1 MDRIRVAGA
10 QINLTVGDLT
20 GNEIK
25 ILAAMEQ
32 AESAGAD
39 VLLLPE
45 LAITGYPPED
55 LLIRQDFVADARAVL
70 DRVAEASRSCVV
82 VVGFPREAEPEDTV
96 DAQQRVLHNSAAVLQ
111 NGALVAIYDKV
122 LLPSYGVFDESR
134 YFVAGDSPNQLIEI
148 AGVPVGVSICEDGW
162 AEDGPPT
169 QQADAGAKLMLNIN
183 ASPFHH
189 GKALER
195 QQLMASRARGAG
207 VPLVYLNLVGGQDEL
222 VFDGSSMVLS
232 GTGELLARSPQLE
245 EDFLLLDVSV
255 EGAIPRSTGDAIAG
269 IVTPP
274 LDDEE
279 EMYAALVLG
288 LRDYVGKNGFTEVVI
303 GLSGGIDSAVTA
315 AIAVDALGAEAVR
328 GITMPSAFS
337 SEHSVSDSQVLAD
350 NFGIRLDTIAI
361 GGLFSEF
368 QTALAD
374 VFEGTAF
381 NVAEENLQARIRGV
395 LLMAVSNKFGPMVV
409 TTGNKSE
416 VAVGYATLYG
426 DMAGGFSVLKDVF
439 KMDVY
444 RLARWRNRNGEMI
457 PSGTISKPPS
467 AELRLDQ
474 VDSDSLPP
482 YELLDAI
489 LERYVEE
496 DRSVSSIAEEGFDID
511 LVRRICG
518 LVDRNEYKRRQAAPG
533 VRITA
538 KAFGKDR
545 RLPITNR
552 YRGGAK

>member
-10 QINLTVGDLT
+10 QINLTVGDLA

-39 VLLLPE
+39 VVLFPE

-55 LLIRQDFVADARAVL
+55 LLIRQDFVADARRVL
-70 DRVAEASRSCVV
+70 DRIAAASGPCAV

-96 DAQQRVLHNSAAVLQ
+96 DAQQRTLHNSAAVLQ
-111 NGALVAIYDKV
+111 NGAVVAIYDKV

-134 YFVAGDSPNQLIEI
+134 YFAAVDYPNQLIEI

-189 GKALER
+189 GKAVER

-222 VFDGSSMVLS
+222 VFDGSSMVLDGS
-232 GTGELLARSPQLE
+232 GELLARSPQLD
-245 EDFLLLDVSV
+245 EDLMILDVPV
-255 EGAIPRSTGDAIAG
+255 EGAVPRATGDSIAG
-269 IVTPP
+269 FVTPP
-274 LDDEE
+274 LDDAE
-279 EMYAALVLG
+279 EMYTALVLG

-315 AIAVDALGAEAVR
+315 AIAVDALGADAVR
-328 GITMPSAFS
+328 GITMPSGFS
-337 SEHSVSDSQVLAD
+337 SEHSVSDSRSLAE
-350 NFGIRLDTIAI
+350 NFGIRLDEIAI
-361 GGLFSEF
+361 GELFGEF
-368 QTALAD
+368 QTALSD
-374 VFEGTAF
+374 VFEGTEF
-381 NVAEENLQARIRGV
+381 NVAEENVQARIRGV

-457 PSGTISKPPS
+457 PNNTISKPPS
-467 AELRLDQ
+467 AELRPDQ
-474 VDSDSLPP
+474 MDSDSLPP

-489 LERYVEE
+489 LERYVED
-496 DRSVSSIAEEGFDID
+496 DRSVASIADEGFDID
-511 LVRRICG
+511 IVRRICG

-552 YRGGAK
+552 YRGGTS

>member
-10 QINLTVGDLT
+10 QINLTVGDLA

-39 VLLLPE
+39 VLLFPE

-55 LLIRQDFVADARAVL
+55 LLIRQDFVADARRVL
-70 DRVAEASRSCVV
+70 DRIAAASGPCAV
-82 VVGFPREAEPEDTV
+82 VVGFPREAVPEDTV
-96 DAQQRVLHNSAAVLQ
+96 DAQQRTLHNSAAVLQ
-111 NGALVAIYDKV
+111 NGAVIATYDKV

-134 YFVAGDSPNQLIEI
+134 YFAAGDCPNQLIEI

-162 AEDGPPT
+162 VEDGPPT

-189 GKALER
+189 GKAVER
-195 QQLMASRARGAG
+195 QELMASRARGAG

-222 VFDGSSMVLS
+222 VFDGSSMVL
-232 GTGELLARSPQLE
+232 GGDGELLARSPQFE
-245 EDFLLLDVSV
+245 EEFLILDVPV
-255 EGAIPRSTGDAIAG
+255 EGAVPRATGDSIAG

-274 LDDEE
+274 LDDEQ

-315 AIAVDALGAEAVR
+315 AIAVDALGADAVR
-328 GITMPSAFS
+328 GITMPSGFS
-337 SEHSVSDSQVLAD
+337 SEHSVSDSRSLAE
-350 NFGIRLDTIAI
+350 NFGIRLDEIAI
-361 GGLFSEF
+361 GELFGEF
-368 QTALAD
+368 QTALSD
-374 VFEGTAF
+374 VFEGTEF
-381 NVAEENLQARIRGV
+381 NVAEENVQARIRGV

-457 PSGTISKPPS
+457 PSSTISKPPS
-467 AELRLDQ
+467 AELRPDQ
-474 VDSDSLPP
+474 MDSDSLPP

-489 LERYVEE
+489 LERYVED
-496 DRSVSSIAEEGFDID
+496 DRSVASIAEEGFDIEI
-511 LVRRICG
+511 VRRICG

-552 YRGGAK
+552 YRGGTS

>member
-303 GLSGGIDSAVTA
+303 GLSGVIDSAVTA

>member
-10 QINLTVGDLT
+10 QINLTVGDLA

-32 AESAGAD
+32 AETAGAD

-70 DRVAEASRSCVV
+70 DRVAEASGPCVV

-111 NGALVAIYDKV
+111 NGAVVAIYDKV

-134 YFVAGDSPNQLIEI
+134 YFVAGDAPNQLIEI
-148 AGVPVGVSICEDGW
+148 SGVPVGVSICEDGW
-162 AEDGPPT
+162 AEDGPTT
-169 QQADAGAKLMLNIN
+169 QQANAGAKLMLNIN

-245 EDFLLLDVSV
+245 EDFLILDVSV
-255 EGAIPRSTGDAIAG
+255 EGAIPRATGDAIPG
-269 IVTPP
+269 IVTRP
-274 LDDEE
+274 LDDDE

-315 AIAVDALGAEAVR
+315 AIAADALGAEAVR
-328 GITMPSAFS
+328 GITMPSEFS

-350 NFGIRLDTIAI
+350 NFGIRLDTIPI
-361 GGLFSEF
+361 GGLFAEF
-368 QTALAD
+368 QTALAE
-374 VFEGTAF
+374 VFEGTEF
-381 NVAEENLQARIRGV
+381 SVAEENVQARIRGV

-467 AELRLDQ
+467 AELRPDQ
-474 VDSDSLPP
+474 MDSDSLPP

-489 LERYVEE
+489 LERYVED

-511 LVRRICG
+511 IVVRICG

-552 YRGGAK
+552 YRGGT

>member
-32 AESAGAD
+32 AESASAD

-111 NGALVAIYDKV
+111 NGAVVAIYDKV

-134 YFVAGDSPNQLIEI
+134 YFVAGDSPNQLFEI

-255 EGAIPRSTGDAIAG
+255 EGAIPRATGDAIAG

-361 GGLFSEF
+361 GRLFSEF

-374 VFEGTAF
+374 VFEGTEF

-395 LLMAVSNKFGPMVV
+395 LLMAVSNKFSPMVV

-474 VDSDSLPP
+474 MDSDSLPP

-489 LERYVEE
+489 LERYVED

-511 LVRRICG
+511 IVRRICG

-552 YRGGAK
+552 YRGGAE

>member
-1 MDRIRVAGA
+1 
-10 QINLTVGDLT
+10 VGDFA
-20 GNEIK
+20 GNEAK
-25 ILAAMEQ
+25 ILAVMEQ

-39 VLLLPE
+39 ILLFPE

-55 LLIRQDFVADARAVL
+55 LLIRQDFVADARRVL
-70 DRVAEASRSCVV
+70 DRIAEASGPCAV
-82 VVGFPREAEPEDTV
+82 VVGFPREAEPEETV
-96 DAQQRVLHNSAAVLQ
+96 DAQQRVLHNSAAVVQ
-111 NGALVAIYDKV
+111 NGAVVAIYDKV

-134 YFVAGDSPNQLIEI
+134 YFVAGDCPNQLIEI

-195 QQLMASRARGAG
+195 QRLMASRARGAG

-222 VFDGSSMVLS
+222 VFDGSSMVLGS
-232 GTGELLARSPQLE
+232 TGELLARSPQFKE
-245 EDFLLLDVSV
+245 EFLILDVPV
-255 EGAIPRSTGDAIAG
+255 EGAVPRATGTSLPG
-269 IVTPP
+269 IVNPQ

-288 LRDYVGKNGFTEVVI
+288 LRDYVGKNGFSEVVI

-315 AIAVDALGAEAVR
+315 AIAVDALGADAVR
-328 GITMPSAFS
+328 GITMPSEFS
-337 SEHSVSDSQVLAD
+337 SEHSVSDSQNLAE
-350 NFGIRLDTIAI
+350 NFGIRLDEIAI
-361 GGLFSEF
+361 GELFTEF

-374 VFEGTAF
+374 VFEGTEF
-381 NVAEENLQARIRGV
+381 NVAEENVQARIRGV

-444 RLARWRNRNGEMI
+444 RLARWRNRHGEMI

-467 AELRLDQ
+467 AELRPDQ
-474 VDSDSLPP
+474 MDSDSLPP

-489 LERYVEE
+489 LERYVED
-496 DRSVSSIAEEGFDID
+496 DRSVSSIVDEGFDID
-511 LVRRICG
+511 IVRRICG

-552 YRGGAK
+552 YRGGPS

>member
-10 QINLTVGDLT
+10 QINLTVGDLA

-32 AESAGAD
+32 AETAGAD

-70 DRVAEASRSCVV
+70 DRVAEASGPCVV

-111 NGALVAIYDKV
+111 NGAVVAIYDKV

-134 YFVAGDSPNQLIEI
+134 YFVAGDAPNQLIEI
-148 AGVPVGVSICEDGW
+148 SGVPVGVSICEDGW
-162 AEDGPPT
+162 AEDGPTT
-169 QQADAGAKLMLNIN
+169 QQANAGAKLMLNIN

-222 VFDGSSMVLS
+222 VFDGSSMVLG

-245 EDFLLLDVSV
+245 EDFLILDVSV
-255 EGAIPRSTGDAIAG
+255 EGAIPRATGDAIPG
-269 IVTPP
+269 IVTRP
-274 LDDEE
+274 LDDDE

-315 AIAVDALGAEAVR
+315 AIAADALGAEAVR
-328 GITMPSAFS
+328 GITMPSEFS

-350 NFGIRLDTIAI
+350 NFGIRLDTIPI
-361 GGLFSEF
+361 GGLFAEF
-368 QTALAD
+368 QTALAE
-374 VFEGTAF
+374 VFEGTEF
-381 NVAEENLQARIRGV
+381 SVAEENVQARIRGV

-439 KMDVY
+439 KVDVY

-467 AELRLDQ
+467 AELRPDQ
-474 VDSDSLPP
+474 MDSDSLPP

-489 LERYVEE
+489 LERYVED

-511 LVRRICG
+511 IVVRICG

-552 YRGGAK
+552 YRGGT

>member
-10 QINLTVGDLT
+10 QINLTVGDLA

-32 AESAGAD
+32 AETAGAD

-70 DRVAEASRSCVV
+70 DRVAEASGPCVV

-111 NGALVAIYDKV
+111 NGAVVAIYDKV

-134 YFVAGDSPNQLIEI
+134 YFVAGDAPNQLIEI
-148 AGVPVGVSICEDGW
+148 SGVPVGVSICEDGW
-162 AEDGPPT
+162 AEDGPTT
-169 QQADAGAKLMLNIN
+169 QQANAGAKLMLNIN

-245 EDFLLLDVSV
+245 EDFLILDVSV
-255 EGAIPRSTGDAIAG
+255 EGAIPRATGDAIPG
-269 IVTPP
+269 IVTRP
-274 LDDEE
+274 LDDDE

-315 AIAVDALGAEAVR
+315 AIAADALGAEAVR
-328 GITMPSAFS
+328 GITMPSEFS

-361 GGLFSEF
+361 GGLFAEF
-368 QTALAD
+368 QTALAE
-374 VFEGTAF
+374 VFEGTEF
-381 NVAEENLQARIRGV
+381 SVAEENVQARIRGV

-467 AELRLDQ
+467 AELRPDQ
-474 VDSDSLPP
+474 MDSDSLPP

-489 LERYVEE
+489 LERYVED

-511 LVRRICG
+511 IVVRICG

-552 YRGGAK
+552 YRGGT